1 MRLGALNTEASGVG
15 NGRHPANDGGNGSHA
30 RRISTAL
37 ALWAFGYACYRTYY
51 AAGGT
56 FGMPGQP
63 VSTAQF
69 RTVNAVGAAIV
80 LVAAVAPR
88 VTVHL
93 RVLAPLVRILAWL
106 VAVGCSMH
114 ALVDGTLRIFS
125 VTGVHPTQLPAS
137 FWRSFDRHVADLQDL
152 LLNEPWFLVEGV
164 LWAAFGLAFVD
175 ITRRRLWL
183 ASVVLGCLL
192 LTVLGV
198 LSGLGV
204 IGSFH
209 LG

>member
-1 MRLGALNTEASGVG
+1 MRLGAPNTEDLGVG
-15 NGRHPANDGGNGSHA
+15 GRRHPPNHGQYGPHA
-30 RRISTAL
+30 WRISAAL
-37 ALWAFGYACYRTYY
+37 ALWAFGYACYRAYY

-56 FGMPGQP
+56 LGMHGQP

-69 RTVNAVGAAIV
+69 RAFNAVGAAVV
-80 LVAAVAPR
+80 LVAAVAPPVMVR
-88 VTVHL
+88 V
-93 RVLAPLVRILAWL
+93 RALAPVAPILAWV
-106 VAVGCSMH
+106 VAVGCCMH

-137 FWRSFDRHVADLQDL
+137 FWRSFDRHAADLQDL
-152 LLNEPWFLVEGV
+152 LLNEPWFLVEGL
-164 LWAAFGLAFVD
+164 LWAAFGLAIVD
-175 ITRRRLWL
+175 ITRCRVWL
-183 ASVVLGCLL
+183 ASAVIGCLL